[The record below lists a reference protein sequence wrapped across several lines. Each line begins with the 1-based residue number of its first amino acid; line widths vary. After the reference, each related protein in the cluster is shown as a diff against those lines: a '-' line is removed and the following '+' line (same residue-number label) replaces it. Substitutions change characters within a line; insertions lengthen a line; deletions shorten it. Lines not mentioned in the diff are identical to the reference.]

1 MCRGVLGDAILQG
14 SKKKRCES
22 ISFLFDMSAFLEYDE
37 LTNIKI
43 KGVIIM
49 RKDFG
54 AKPMLVPQPVCILA
68 TYDENGVPNA
78 MNAAWAGI
86 AEMNQIIVCLGPHK
100 TTENLEK
107 CPDFTLSVGTK
118 EQVVACD
125 YVGIVSGNKVPDK
138 VAKAGFTTIK
148 APHVN
153 APIINELPLTMEC
166 KLLKIL
172 EDELYLA
179 EIVNVC
185 VDESV
190 LNEDGL
196 ISYEKFHPIIYDTL
210 FHGYY
215 ELGAK
220 VGNAFSD
227 GKKIK

>member
-1 MCRGVLGDAILQG
+1 
-14 SKKKRCES
+14 
-22 ISFLFDMSAFLEYDE
+22 
-37 LTNIKI
+37 
-43 KGVIIM
+43 M

-86 AEMNQIIVCLGPHK
+86 AEINQIIVCLGPHK
-100 TTENLEK
+100 TTENLAK

-118 EQVVACD
+118 ETVVGCD
-125 YVGIVSGNKVPDK
+125 YVGIVSGIKVPNK
-138 VAKAGFTTIK
+138 VAKAGFTTAK

-153 APIINELPLTMEC
+153 APLINELPLTMEC
-166 KLLKIL
+166 RLLKIL
-172 EDELYLA
+172 EAELYLA

-190 LNEDGL
+190 LDEKGT
-196 ISYEKFHPIIYDTL
+196 ISYDKFHPLVYDT
-210 FHGYY
+210 FNHGYY
-215 ELGAK
+215 ALGEK
-220 VGNAFSD
+220 IGNAFSD